1 MRKCISII
9 NIFII
14 IGIIS
19 VSNLTFA
26 MGSITG
32 EFNVLGGVYVWEK
45 KNYSITL
52 TFKTIDYSK
61 QSFTASFS
69 VDGDN
74 PYSENITGTIQKDR
88 VWASSSD
95 YEYNISRLKLIGK
108 TAVITA
114 LT

>member
-32 EFNVLGGVYVWEK
+32 EFNVLGGVYV
-45 KNYSITL
+45 
-52 TFKTIDYSK
+52 
-61 QSFTASFS
+61 
-69 VDGDN
+69 
-74 PYSENITGTIQKDR
+74 
-88 VWASSSD
+88 
-95 YEYNISRLKLIGK
+95 
-108 TAVITA
+108 
-114 LT
+114 